1 MPYHRY
7 SISLVERWPLT
18 DHSCVCICM
27 YKSKKGRIEIRSRF
41 RFSTRRIHSRAAIG
55 SLAPMRIPTSS
66 RDSYWYSSDCTSV
79 SLTAYTSDN
88 YRLDAALFLSFEN
101 TIILVRYIPRHST
114 CRDTPP
120 RFFSQASSSSS
131 SSFFSRLFYPQGGI
145 EMYNIYNRKP
155 LPSEYRLFDG
165 FINKTR
171 CDLKRGNV

>member
-1 MPYHRY
+1 M
-7 SISLVERWPLT
+7 
-18 DHSCVCICM
+18 
-27 YKSKKGRIEIRSRF
+27 
-41 RFSTRRIHSRAAIG
+41 
-55 SLAPMRIPTSS
+55 
-66 RDSYWYSSDCTSV
+66 

-114 CRDTPP
+114 RRDTPP
-120 RFFSQASSSSS
+120 RFFSQASSSSYSS
-131 SSFFSRLFYPQGGI
+131 SSFSQLFSPQGGI

-171 CDLKRGNV
+171 CDLERDNV